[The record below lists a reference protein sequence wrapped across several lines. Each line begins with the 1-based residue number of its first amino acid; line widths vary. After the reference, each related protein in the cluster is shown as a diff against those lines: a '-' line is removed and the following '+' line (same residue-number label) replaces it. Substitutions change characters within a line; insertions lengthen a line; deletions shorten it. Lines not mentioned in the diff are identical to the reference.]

1 MTEKKYAMDL
11 NIITGMSGAG
21 KSNVIRLL
29 EDLGYYCVDNLP
41 PELFIRF
48 VDLLAKAGF
57 DKVSIV
63 VDIRSESFFLS
74 LYDIL
79 AQLKGMQIDYR
90 IVFLDASDEVL
101 VRRYKE
107 TRRRHPLADEGTIS
121 NSIKEERKRLRTL
134 RGMADTV
141 LDTSDLSISQLHD
154 RVYRMFNQDS
164 NVEMA
169 ISIMSFGYKYGIP
182 IDADL
187 VMDVRFLPNPFYVP
201 QLKLLT
207 GKDEE
212 VYDYVMSSQDAKI
225 FVEKYFDLLKYILPL
240 YLAEGKHHL
249 TIAIGCTGGRHR
261 SVALVIKIGEM
272 LQQFLANQ
280 PIYSVVISH
289 RDMDKVKVN

>member
-212 VYDYVMSSQDAKI
+212 VYDYVISSQDAKI